1 MSANKF
7 FAAWRN
13 CLLKKDNEAL
23 RALLSD
29 DFIFSQH
36 HFGLHTDLS
45 STVDFFETGQFKS
58 IDEFQITLDTD
69 DFIASVHTVTMN
81 DGHVERVYAFAKL
94 LNEKA
99 SEWHILPM
107 PTEM

>member
-1 MSANKF
+1 MSAKKF

-13 CLLKKDNEAL
+13 CLLKKDSEAL

-45 STVDFFETGQFKS
+45 STVDFLKLGNSKVLMSFK
-58 IDEFQITLDTD
+58 L
-69 DFIASVHTVTMN
+69 
-81 DGHVERVYAFAKL
+81 R
-94 LNEKA
+94 
-99 SEWHILPM
+99 
-107 PTEM
+107 